1 MNYTGRVY
9 GTRSTSARPPVAHS
23 PLRRDLSGSSTT
35 VLRSPIATSPI
46 IRVPPPPSSLSVV
59 VVDVSRDD
67 GASSSSAGLVDIGGL
82 TALPTTSS
90 SPEVLSNSREPLAS
104 PADMVQSIYDI
115 SWAILANPDNWNV
128 GVTLADFQRTGVRR
142 ACDLQDLDFDP
153 SCHEPFY
160 VVFQNLLTMLGLRR
174 FYCSI
179 NPTFRSPAPEAQV
192 SSPVVLPPPPASHPL
207 PLDPPANPQP
217 PRSRG
222 KTSVIL
228 TNGGAPADPLA
239 VPFSYHAPRGVRGK
253 NKPLDAQKPSATGAL
268 HTVVHSH
275 ARESPAESAQ
285 SRKFLALLEDEVGD
299 GDDGDGSDLS
309 YGSSGHRSSEK
320 QPSVKSSASNR
331 HVSDRYARAIKK
343 QEEDAI
349 TLQLVLLLMSYCCV
363 PESKTVLRRLFSRSC
378 SSGTWIVPTV

>member
-1 MNYTGRVY
+1 MFSCTVELVSCGTKLSFVSVVSFSRNLFNNSSGLGSIMNNTGRVY

-160 VVFQNLLTMLGLRR
+160 VVFQQLLTMLGLRR
-174 FYCSI
+174 FYRSI

-239 VPFSYHAPRGVRGK
+239 VPFSYHAPRVFSALK
-253 NKPLDAQKPSATGAL
+253 TQNSKLQNATQKFSKRD
-268 HTVVHSH
+268 S
-275 ARESPAESAQ
+275 
-285 SRKFLALLEDEVGD
+285 FL
-299 GDDGDGSDLS
+299 
-309 YGSSGHRSSEK
+309 
-320 QPSVKSSASNR
+320 QTC
-331 HVSDRYARAIKK
+331 
-343 QEEDAI
+343 Q
-349 TLQLVLLLMSYCCV
+349 
-363 PESKTVLRRLFSRSC
+363 FF
-378 SSGTWIVPTV
+378 